1 MTAPTRT
8 LACAQPTDPVVYRD
22 YDQAG
27 LDAQYNNQQ
36 TVDNFRGYIDRYRAL
51 SDEAKRTLAC
61 TTGLRYGPSSDET
74 LDIYGPPDGRLPVLV
89 FLHGGAWQLSGK
101 DDSAF
106 MAPAFVG
113 AGALLVALNFSN
125 VPAVTV
131 DTMVSQVRRAVAW
144 LWHNVAAHGG
154 DPSRLYLAGHSSG
167 SHLLSQCLTADWS
180 AEGVASDQVI
190 RGAVF
195 TSGLCDL
202 EPVRLSYRNQRLKLD
217 TAAVRRLSL
226 IHQQPTVRCPLIV
239 AFADSD
245 TDEFRRQTLATGDY
259 WRAHGNP
266 VQTLQLSGKNH
277 YDMVLDLADPGSA
290 LFAACASM
298 MALKAQIADP
308 SPTLLS

>member
-8 LACAQPTDPVVYRD
+8 PACAQPTDPVVYRD

-36 TVDNFRGYIDRYRAL
+36 TVDNFRGYIARYRAL

-61 TTGLRYGPSSDET
+61 TTGLRYGPSPDET

-113 AGALLVALNFSN
+113 AGALVVALNFSN

-144 LWHNVAAHGG
+144 LWHHVAAHGG

-167 SHLLSQCLTADWS
+167 SHLLSQCLTADWR
-180 AEGVASDQVI
+180 AAGVASGQVVQ
-190 RGAVF
+190 GAVF

-239 AFADSD
+239 AFAEGD
-245 TDEFRRQTLATGDY
+245 TAEFQRQTEAAGDY

-290 LFAACASM
+290 LFAACAGM
-298 MALKAQIADP
+298 MALKTQIADP